1 MLLSDFLMDYVYD
14 ESIKEILR
22 FYDAKLSGVKA
33 VKIERLI
40 KLDDF
45 DVEELPDFLYR
56 EEIQDICDALELPRS
71 GIKDELWERII
82 EEIDGFEYRKSKTR
96 TTKKDDLPIQI
107 QSITYQK
114 VLSLADTSLTIDIKI
129 KNNTVNNEVVILS
142 HYSAWSEGQERKEDP
157 ISISPSEIYNSNILL
172 QTPKENKKY
181 RFQVKLLNKNNLQ
194 YKQQAYLFEFEIK
207 KSKKE
212 KILQVVSNVGE
223 VVVKAL

>member
-22 FYDAKLSGVKA
+22 FYNAKLSGVKA

-45 DVEELPDFLYR
+45 HVEELPDFLYR

-71 GIKDELWERII
+71 GKKDDLWERIL
-82 EEIDGFEYRKSKTR
+82 EEIEGLEYRKSKMR
-96 TTKKDDLPIQI
+96 TSKKNELPIQI
-107 QSITYQK
+107 QSIAYQE
-114 VLSLADTSLTIDIKI
+114 VLSLSDTSLIIDIKI
-129 KNNTVNNEVVILS
+129 KNNTLNNEVVILS

-157 ISISPSEIYNSNILL
+157 ISISPGEIHNSSILL
-172 QTPKENKKY
+172 QTPKENRKY
-181 RFQVKLLNKNNLQ
+181 KFQVKLLNENNLQ
-194 YKQQAYLFEFEIK
+194 YKRQAYLFEFEIK
-207 KSKKE
+207 KSRKD

-223 VVVKAL
+223 VIVKAI